1 MSGLIFLLKLHF
13 LAPPWIH
20 FIPSPPTPTFQFL
33 VEKSRTHG
41 ELRGEIYLR
50 LMWGA
55 VAQAN
60 EQNSGLVF
68 RMSVFHSQY
77 GASLT
82 MGPWASPCHSLGS
95 LALPSPPLFL
105 QPLNEFS
112 AAQPWMHR
120 RIVWRALK
128 STND

>member
-1 MSGLIFLLKLHF
+1 
-13 LAPPWIH
+13 
-20 FIPSPPTPTFQFL
+20 
-33 VEKSRTHG
+33 
-41 ELRGEIYLR
+41 
-50 LMWGA
+50 MWGA

-60 EQNSGLVF
+60 EQNFGLVF

-82 MGPWASPCHSLGS
+82 MGPWASPCHSLS
-95 LALPSPPLFL
+95 FI

-112 AAQPWMHR
+112 GAQPWLHR

-128 STND
+128 STNDQALTP